1 MTPTSELA
9 QTRWAG
15 IATAARV
22 RRLAIE
28 IRDGT
33 TSHPYRVGGKER
45 SGADWDGGA
54 FDTLDQAMT
63 VAESWVLDHPVPGP
77 VALRS
82 ELQDHGRKLAVLVP
96 RDLNRKGGDFRL
108 YRQFRDRILPLAFDN
123 LVDSVRLEA
132 LESGVRNLLVA
143 WDKWHGLEELPDDV
157 ALAVA
162 TLSGLVPLEEA
173 IGDETA

>member
-9 QTRWAG
+9 TKRWAG
-15 IATAARV
+15 IATAARI

-28 IRDGT
+28 IRDGS
-33 TSHPYRVGGKER
+33 TSHPYAVAGKER

-54 FDTLDQAMT
+54 FDTLEQAMT
-63 VAESWVLDHPVPGP
+63 VAERWVLDHPVPGP

-82 ELQDHGRKLAVLVP
+82 ELQDHARKLAILVP

-108 YRQFRDRILPLAFDN
+108 YRQFRDRILPLAYDN

-132 LESGVRNLLVA
+132 LESAIRDLLAAVDVEPGEIERN
-143 WDKWHGLEELPDDV
+143 PDFGV
-157 ALAVA
+157 ALA
-162 TLSGLVPLEEA
+162 TLRGLVPLDDDTRDP
-173 IGDETA
+173 G